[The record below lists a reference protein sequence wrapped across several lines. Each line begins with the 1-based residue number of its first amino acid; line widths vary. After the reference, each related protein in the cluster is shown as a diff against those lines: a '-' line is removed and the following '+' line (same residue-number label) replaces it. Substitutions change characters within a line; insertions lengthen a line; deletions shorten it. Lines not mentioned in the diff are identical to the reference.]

1 MTIKRKEAKKIGA
14 KSQMSLHVSDIARH
28 DAKDDNDSDEDLEKS
43 KLKHMSQS

>member
-14 KSQMSLHVSDIARH
+14 KSQMSLHVSDIARQNK
-28 DAKDDNDSDEDLEKS
+28 KDDSDEDLDKS